1 MWVDCNHK
9 IHKTMT
15 KLLRAQPLLDARLPM
30 LQAECAE
37 LKKQGILPKLTVVLV
52 GNNPASLS
60 YISNKRKMCEKVGAD
75 FELRQLDPQIS
86 HQQFKDILAAINAD
100 KKTHGCI
107 IQLPVSP
114 QLQGL
119 RLEAMVNPEKDVDG
133 FHPQNTADIYLG
145 RVHQKS
151 LIPCTPKGIMSLLH
165 HYEIPVKGKH
175 AVVIGR
181 SQIVGKPMSMLL
193 NLAGATVTN
202 CHSQTPDLK
211 EFTRRADIV
220 VSAVGKVDLLDQSH
234 FDISRQ
240 TAVIDVGISKNPEGK
255 LVGDVK
261 FEAVSPLVSAITP
274 VPGGVGPMTVFSL
287 IENLLTATQNQKG

>member
-1 MWVDCNHK
+1 
-9 IHKTMT
+9 MT
-15 KLLRAQPLLDARLPM
+15 KLLRAQPLLDARLPL

-37 LKKQGILPKLTVVLV
+37 LKSLGITPKLTVVLV

-60 YISNKRKMCEKVGAD
+60 YISNKRKMCEKVGAA
-75 FELRQLDPQIS
+75 FELKQLSPEIS
-86 HQQFKDILAAINAD
+86 HQDFRDIISAINAD

-107 IQLPVSP
+107 IQLPVSA
-114 QLQGL
+114 QLQSL

-133 FHPQNTADIYLG
+133 FHPQNTADLYLG

-165 HYEIPVKGKH
+165 HYDIPVKGKH

-193 NLAGATVTN
+193 NISGATVTN
-202 CHSQTPDLK
+202 CHSLTADLRD
-211 EFTRRADIV
+211 FTRKADLV
-220 VSAVGKVDLLDQSH
+220 VSAVGKINLLNESH
-234 FDISRQ
+234 FDSSRK
-240 TAVIDVGISKNPEGK
+240 TVVIDVGINKNDEGK
-255 LVGDVK
+255 LVGDVN
-261 FEAVSPLVSAITP
+261 FDVVSPLVAAITP

>member
-1 MWVDCNHK
+1 
-9 IHKTMT
+9 MT
-15 KLLRAQPLLDARLPM
+15 KLLRAQPLLDARLPI
-30 LQAECAE
+30 LQADCTD

-151 LIPCTPKGIMSLLH
+151 MIPCTPKGIMSLLH

-220 VSAVGKVDLLDQSH
+220 VSAVGKVDLLNQSH

-240 TAVIDVGISKNPEGK
+240 TVVIDVGISKNQEGK
-255 LVGDVK
+255 LVGDVN